1 MATSINSEAEI
12 KYLTGELTFCM
23 LACSTLS
30 KLCSV
35 PLPSDLACERKTP
48 EEIEVPDDKLE
59 LMSNAAIAE
68 VP

>member
-30 KLCSV
+30 KLCS
-35 PLPSDLACERKTP
+35 DLACERKTP